1 MDGAALVGGHGE
13 AGLVD
18 HGLQGTLS
26 DVHGEL
32 VIHLRQLRIV
42 VGGQA
47 QNLKAGVA
55 AGQMD
60 GQIFIR
66 RKHDHI
72 VRHFPDHL
80 AEQPGAEDDAA
91 WGLDLGVH
99 DGADAGLHV
108 VAGQGQG
115 IAPLQQDPLQGR
127 NGAFGGYRPGGGV
140 DGALQQR
147 LFTGKSKHKDA
158 FLSFRMKRDSVLQKR
173 TKRYLYF
180 SNSRRRENSCGKVP
194 EGLKSEDSFST
205 PGWGEREG
213 VFHRKIRGPVLHRFS
228 PWNPQ
233 RMWKEGYFLLL
244 MLVVI
249 SLTFSA

>member
-1 MDGAALVGGHGE
+1 
-13 AGLVD
+13 
-18 HGLQGTLS
+18 
-26 DVHGEL
+26 
-32 VIHLRQLRIV
+32 
-42 VGGQA
+42 
-47 QNLKAGVA
+47 
-55 AGQMD
+55 MD

-91 WGLDLGVH
+91 RGLDLGVH

-147 LFTGKSKHKDA
+147 LSQENRSIETRS
-158 FLSFRMKRDSVLQKR
+158 FLS
-173 TKRYLYF
+173 
-180 SNSRRRENSCGKVP
+180 E
-194 EGLKSEDSFST
+194 
-205 PGWGEREG
+205 
-213 VFHRKIRGPVLHRFS
+213 
-228 PWNPQ
+228 
-233 RMWKEGYFLLL
+233 
-244 MLVVI
+244 
-249 SLTFSA
+249 